1 MISAW
6 CWRAVSRAAFKLA
19 DGLIA
24 LGEYTERRAR
34 WAMQSARRKP

>member
-1 MISAW
+1 MKAW
-6 CWRAVSRAAFKLA
+6 CYRAVSRVMFKLA

-24 LGEYTERRAR
+24 LGDWAERRAR